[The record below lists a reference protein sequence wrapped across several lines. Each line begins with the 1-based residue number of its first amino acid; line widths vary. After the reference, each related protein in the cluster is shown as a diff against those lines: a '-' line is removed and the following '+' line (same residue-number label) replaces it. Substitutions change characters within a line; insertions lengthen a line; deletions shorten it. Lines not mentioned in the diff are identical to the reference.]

1 MKYVTH
7 QSDIIN
13 VMSSVEKQ
21 MLTTVNVV
29 TGNTWEFVRLVAILP
44 DRNVFRVFPE
54 KVDSEE
60 WKPRVTR

>member
-1 MKYVTH
+1 MKYITH

-21 MLTTVNVV
+21 MLTTVNAV

-54 KVDSEE
+54 KE
-60 WKPRVTR
+60 VTR